1 MKYSNNVRTTL
12 SSFLRIADASLVIIG
27 MMLMIG
33 GAGALDFSVET
44 GSMDDPKTVYIQM
57 IVGLFFLMAGLVTE
71 HWRQRS
77 DERETFREQDQEIHR
92 EFRRLA
98 G

>member
-1 MKYSNNVRTTL
+1 MKYLNNVRTTL
-12 SSFLRIADASLVIIG
+12 SSFLKITDACLVIVG
-27 MMLMIG
+27 LMLMIG

-44 GSMDDPKTVYIQM
+44 GINDDPKTVYIWM
-57 IVGLFFLMAGLVTE
+57 IVGLFFLMTGLVTE

-77 DERETFREQDQEIHR
+77 DERETFRKPDQKIYR
-92 EFRRLA
+92 SQGRMA